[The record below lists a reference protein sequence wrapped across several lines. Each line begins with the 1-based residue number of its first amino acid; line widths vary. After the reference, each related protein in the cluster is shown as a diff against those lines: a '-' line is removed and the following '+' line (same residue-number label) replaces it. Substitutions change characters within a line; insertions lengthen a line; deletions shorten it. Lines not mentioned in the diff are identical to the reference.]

1 MQTVRKVGRL
11 LSQTMNGFG
20 VVDEKET
27 KKLKEVLLM
36 TCILHS
42 QCMQARQ
49 NGDDQNDNDEN
60 NLNSN
65 DDNDAD
71 DDGHKSEEKCS

>member
-1 MQTVRKVGRL
+1 
-11 LSQTMNGFG
+11 
-20 VVDEKET
+20 
-27 KKLKEVLLM
+27 M